1 MRVPGEALVPPAP
14 LSGGGPAPP
23 VGVGQGSRPRRLLV
37 PIAAAAAAFVIV
49 AGLRFGITYGEAA
62 WTRHQLQVHR
72 ASSMAMP
79 SSPQIEADW
88 GIRFTEAQLLADGG
102 LIELRYQILDNGK
115 ASRLHNQSNSLANI
129 PWIEVEGT
137 GGKVVSNSLLFH
149 IHHEYNTGSEGVTYS
164 IVYGNAGGVIGP
176 RVLIS
181 IHMADGLVLRH
192 VPVA

>member
-1 MRVPGEALVPPAP
+1 MRVPSGALATPA
-14 LSGGGPAPP
+14 P
-23 VGVGQGSRPRRLLV
+23 VGVGQGWRANRLLA
-37 PIAAAAAAFVIV
+37 PLAAAVAAFAIV
-49 AGLRFGITYGEAA
+49 AGLRFGVTYGQEA
-62 WTRHQLQVHR
+62 WTHYQLVTHR
-72 ASSMAMP
+72 ATSMAMP
-79 SSPQIEADW
+79 SSPQIEAKW
-88 GIRFTEAQLLADGG
+88 GIRFTQAQLLADGG

-115 ASRLHNQSNSLANI
+115 AARLHDQSNSLANI

-149 IHHEYNTGSEGVTYS
+149 IHHEYDTGSEGRSYS

-176 RVLIS
+176 RALIS